1 MTEPQ
6 ASTESISRSQRLS
19 QELAERQQ
27 NRVEVFTVAG
37 KNLVP
42 KVNELLRESSTHRIM
57 VLDPNGAVLVDIPT
71 VVGVAG
77 TLLFPAAAALAVAG
91 AVAANMRIVVE
102 RKP

>member
-1 MTEPQ
+1 
-6 ASTESISRSQRLS
+6 
-19 QELAERQQ
+19 
-27 NRVEVFTVAG
+27 
-37 KNLVP
+37 
-42 KVNELLRESSTHRIM
+42 M

-102 RKP
+102 RKL